1 MARTFRL
8 TLEYDGAEFEG
19 WQIQPG
25 GRRTVQGVLEIAL
38 ARVTRERVRAV
49 GSGRTD
55 AGVHAE
61 GQVASVRLET
71 GLEPERLRCA
81 LNAALP
87 DDVVMRELAVARDE
101 FDARRDAT
109 GKLYRYSLWNAPDR
123 APLRRRRSLCLQRP
137 LDLTRIRAAAAQLVG
152 SHDFASF
159 QAAGSQVKSS
169 VRTLFRLDVTGES
182 GSAVDLWFEGSGFLR
197 HMVRNL
203 SGTLIEVG
211 SGRRD
216 PEGMT
221 ALLAARDRQRA
232 GPTAPP
238 HGLTL
243 VSVSYPDGLRSPSAR
258 CAKLADC
265 SC

>member
-8 TLEYDGAEFEG
+8 TLEFDGAEFEG
-19 WQIQPG
+19 WQIQPN
-25 GRRTVQGVLEIAL
+25 GRRTVQGELEVAL

-71 GLEPERLRCA
+71 DLDPDRLRRA

-87 DDVVMRELAVARDE
+87 DDVAVREVAVARDG
-101 FDARRDAT
+101 FDARRHAT
-109 GKLYRYSLWNAPDR
+109 AKLYRYSLWNAPDR
-123 APLRRRRSLCLQRP
+123 APLRRHRALCLQRP
-137 LDLTRIRAAAAQLVG
+137 LDLARMRAAAEQLVG

-159 QAAGSQVKSS
+159 QAAGSQVTST
-169 VRTLFRLDVTGES
+169 VRTLRRLEVTGAP
-182 GSAVDLWFEGSGFLR
+182 GAAVDFWFEGSGFLR

-221 ALLAARDRQRA
+221 ALLAARDRHRA

-238 HGLTL
+238 HALTL
-243 VSVSYPDGLRSPSAR
+243 VSVSYS
-258 CAKLADC
+258 
-265 SC
+265 

>member
-1 MARTFRL
+1 MRTFRL

-61 GQVASVRLET
+61 GQVASVRLAT
-71 GLEPERLRCA
+71 RLAPDVLRRA

-87 DDVVMRELAVARDE
+87 DDVAVLALEPVHDE
-101 FDARRDAT
+101 FDARRDAV
-109 GKLYRYSLWNAPDR
+109 GKLYRYALWNAPDR
-123 APLRRRRSLCLQRP
+123 APLRRRRAFCLLRP
-137 LDLTRIRAAAAQLVG
+137 LDLAAIRCAARDLVG
-152 SHDFASF
+152 CHDFSSF
-159 QAAGSQVKSS
+159 RAAGSQVQSS
-169 VRTLFRLDVTGES
+169 VRELRSIEVTGAA
-182 GSAVDLWFEGSGFLR
+182 GGAVDLWFEGSGFLR

-216 PEGMT
+216 PHGMT
-221 ALLAARDRQRA
+221 ALLAARDRHRA
-232 GPTAPP
+232 GPTAPA

-243 VSVSYPDGLRSPSAR
+243 VSVSYPDPPR
-258 CAKLADC
+258 
-265 SC
+265 

>member
-1 MARTFRL
+1 M
-8 TLEYDGAEFEG
+8 LEYDGAGFEG

-61 GQVASVRLET
+61 GQVVSVRVET
-71 GLEPERLRCA
+71 ALDPERLRRA
-81 LNAALP
+81 LNSALP
-87 DDVVMRELAVARDE
+87 EDVVVRELVVAHDA

-109 GKLYRYSLWNAPDR
+109 SKLYRYALWNAPDR
-123 APLRRRRSLCLQRP
+123 APLLRRRAFCLQRP
-137 LDLTRIRAAAAQLVG
+137 LELARMRAAAAHLVG

-159 QAAGSQVKSS
+159 QAAGSQVTSS
-169 VRTLFRLDVTGES
+169 VRTLFRLDVTGAA
-182 GSAVDLWFEGSGFLR
+182 GAAVDLWFEGSGFLR

-203 SGTLIEVG
+203 TGTLIEVG

-232 GPTAPP
+232 GPTAPA
-238 HGLTL
+238 HALTL
-243 VSVSYPDGLRSPSAR
+243 VSVSYGDS
-258 CAKLADC
+258 

>member
-8 TLEYDGAEFEG
+8 TLEFDGAEFEG
-19 WQIQPG
+19 WQIQPN
-25 GRRTVQGVLEIAL
+25 GRRTVQGELEIAL
-38 ARVTRERVRAV
+38 ARVTRERVHAV
-49 GSGRTD
+49 GSSRTD
-55 AGVHAE
+55 SGVHAE
-61 GQVASVRLET
+61 GLVASVRLET
-71 GLEPERLRCA
+71 ALEPERLQRA

-87 DDVVMRELAVARDE
+87 EDVAVREVALAPDD

-109 GKLYRYSLWNAPDR
+109 GKLYRYLLWNGLER
-123 APLRRRRSLCLQRP
+123 APLRRRRALCLLRP
-137 LDLTRIRAAAAQLVG
+137 LDLGRIRVAAAQLLG

-159 QAAGSQVKSS
+159 QAAGSQVTST
-169 VRTLFRLDVTGES
+169 VRTLRRLDVTGAP
-182 GSAVDLWFEGSGFLR
+182 GDAVDFWFEGSGFLR

-221 ALLAARDRQRA
+221 ALLAARDRHRA
-232 GPTAPP
+232 GPTAPA
-238 HGLTL
+238 HALTL
-243 VSVSYPDGLRSPSAR
+243 VSVSYAPAQ
-258 CAKLADC
+258 LA

>member
-1 MARTFRL
+1 MGRDPGRQVVARTFRL

-19 WQIQPG
+19 WQIQAD

-49 GSGRTD
+49 GSSRTD

-61 GQVASVRLET
+61 GLVASVRLET
-71 GLEPERLRCA
+71 ALEPERLHRA

-87 DDVVMRELAVARDE
+87 EDVAVRELAVAHDD

-109 GKLYRYSLWNAPDR
+109 GKLYRYSLWNAPER
-123 APLRRRRSLCLQRP
+123 APLRRRRALCLLRP
-137 LDLTRIRAAAAQLVG
+137 LDLARMRAAAAQLVG
-152 SHDFASF
+152 THDFASF
-159 QAAGSQVKSS
+159 QAAGSEVQTS
-169 VRTLFRLDVTGES
+169 VRTLWRVDVTGEP
-182 GSAVDLWFEGSGFLR
+182 GADVDLWFEGGGFLR

-221 ALLAARDRQRA
+221 ALLAARDPRRA
-232 GPTAPP
+232 GPTAPA
-238 HGLTL
+238 HALTL
-243 VSVSYPDGLRSPSAR
+243 ISVRYEDPS
-258 CAKLADC
+258 C
-265 SC
+265 